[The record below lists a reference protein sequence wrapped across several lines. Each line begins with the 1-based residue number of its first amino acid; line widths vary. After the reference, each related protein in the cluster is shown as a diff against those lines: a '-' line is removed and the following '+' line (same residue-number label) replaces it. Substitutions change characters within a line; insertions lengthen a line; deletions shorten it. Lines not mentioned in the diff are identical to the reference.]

1 MSKGYKKEYINKVK
15 EKFNYNLNDLQSNSK
30 GNTNVIGIKPN
41 DSLSKVCKSDR
52 VVKLG

>member
-15 EKFNYNLNDLQSNSK
+15 EKFNDLQSNSK